1 MNLEAIYE
9 EMNLNITKHFIFYIT
24 ENEITKRLIS
34 PEYLSQFNKTVLYY
48 NGNLELIKYPDT
60 NPIEFISKAKALQ
73 SNYFRLLELKNQMSP
88 DTYKLYYQTYL
99 KQIDGFTSLAELVK
113 SNIQKDIPDC
123 KEEILGYVNYNFLVL
138 NEHLDLI
145 KAIEP
150 DLNQVQT
157 KKEDFYTSLIENQ
170 PFKGIKKDLAKKD
183 SNNEVKPFRD
193 FIKHD
198 QKIEI
203 EHIIKTHYSDL
214 KGVSLRYLIE
224 FLLEKGLLAINY
236 GDATKLLASFN
247 MLFEGENIGVYQSIF
262 GKKVFSSNDEKYKGV
277 KVSFEKLF
285 EPFL

>member
-9 EMNLNITKHFIFYIT
+9 EMNLNITKHFVFYIT

-34 PEYLSQFNKTVLYY
+34 PDYLSQYNKTVFYC
-48 NGNLELIKYPDT
+48 NGNLEIIEYPDT

-73 SNYFRLLELKNQMSP
+73 SNYFRLLELKNQMTP
-88 DTYKLYYQTYL
+88 DTFKLWYQTYL
-99 KQIDGFTSLAELVK
+99 KQIDGFASLAELVK

-123 KEEILGYVNYNFLVL
+123 KEEILGYVIYNSLVL
-138 NEHLDLI
+138 NEHLDSI

-150 DLNQVQT
+150 ELNQVEM

-170 PFKGIKKDLAKKD
+170 PFKGIKKDLVDRD
-183 SNNEVKPFRD
+183 SNNEIKQFRD

-224 FLLEKGLLAINY
+224 FLVEKQLILLTHGVKKEVY
-236 GDATKLLASFN
+236 RSLMLLFN
-247 MLFEGENIGVYQSIF
+247 NKIGSYSSIF
-262 GKKVFSSNDEKYKGV
+262 DTKIVRDKDLKYIK
-277 KVSFEKLF
+277 SRDN
-285 EPFL
+285 FLSTLKEFT